1 MACGVK
7 RDSSVS
13 PITTGH
19 YGSSWKGHII
29 DLSQSGLLSASPREC
44 AWIQSVFLYG
54 QSVSWHI
61 HAKHDPA
68 CVPDLPGTVGRCTTP
83 TFTAKQ
89 LQTISQSRKKPIH
102 HFGQQV
108 ITVEAF
114 QPLYSL
120 LIATVWITCQR
131 NATIV
136 TIIKKI
142 KINKT
147 TTPPPPPTKKTL
159 LNQIQQAGTTYICWP
174 TNLQ

>member
-1 MACGVK
+1 M
-7 RDSSVS
+7 
-13 PITTGH
+13 
-19 YGSSWKGHII
+19 
-29 DLSQSGLLSASPREC
+29 
-44 AWIQSVFLYG
+44 FLYG

-68 CVPDLPGTVGRCTTP
+68 CVNELGTVGRCTTS

-89 LQTISQSRKKPIH
+89 LQTISQSRQKPIH

-131 NATIV
+131 NAAIV

-147 TTPPPPPTKKTL
+147 TTPPPPPTKKNPAQPDSTSRHYL
-159 LNQIQQAGTTYICWP
+159 HMLANQFAVVGTIATAC
-174 TNLQ
+174 LQLVLTTMCDWNAAQTIAYSPMLHQ